1 MFALFALAALIAS
14 SGNLQ
19 EGKCD
24 EYETLLYFLSECPTR
39 CRSCDLNFTLTAGNG
54 LAVSPTHIFSAQAEK
69 AVVHV
74 YSREKG
80 NQEALVPFPE
90 RIRSIAVAGAKY
102 GDVLVLGTEGGRLIL
117 WEV

>member
-39 CRSCDLNFTLTAGNG
+39 CRSCDLNFTLTAG
-54 LAVSPTHIFSAQAEK
+54 LLDEK
-69 AVVHV
+69 TLMYQSTRVINWICQPIGIHTVHYV
-74 YSREKG
+74 RRESTNDSQHSK
-80 NQEALVPFPE
+80 
-90 RIRSIAVAGAKY
+90 
-102 GDVLVLGTEGGRLIL
+102 
-117 WEV
+117 